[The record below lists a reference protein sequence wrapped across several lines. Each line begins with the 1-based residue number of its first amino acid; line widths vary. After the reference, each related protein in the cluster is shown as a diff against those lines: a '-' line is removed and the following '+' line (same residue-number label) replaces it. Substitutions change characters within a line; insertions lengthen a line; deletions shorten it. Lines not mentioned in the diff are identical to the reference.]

1 MSDTTKYSRRY
12 SPKLKFQAVLE
23 VIKGEKVV
31 GQVAKAYGIHPT
43 SINHWK
49 KAFIEKGPEIF
60 SEETT
65 VKEYEK
71 RIGELERMIGQK
83 EVEIAFLKNF
93 LGQID

>member
-1 MSDTTKYSRRY
+1 MSDKTKYSRRY

-23 VIKGEKVV
+23 VIKGERVV

-43 SINHWK
+43 SIGHWK
-49 KAFIEKGPEIF
+49 RTFIEKGPEIF

-65 VKEYEK
+65 IKEYEK
-71 RIGELERMIGQK
+71 KVEELERMIGQK

-93 LGQID
+93 LGQVN